1 MNNIILA
8 IIELLGG
15 MGAFLLGFKVLSES
29 IEKLASAGLKR
40 LFNKTSKNRFI
51 GVGIGALV
59 TAIIQS
65 SSSYH
70 NDYGSQ
76 YRNYDYSPN
85 CGFTKF

>member
-40 LFNKTSKNRFI
+40 LFNKTSKP
-51 GVGIGALV
+51 VDGAILV
-59 TAIIQS
+59 DAVKK
-65 SSSYH
+65 
-70 NDYGSQ
+70 DGQ
-76 YRNYDYSPN
+76 YELMVDFNEIDE
-85 CGFTKF
+85 FTFSVYIVE

>member
-40 LFNKTSKNRFI
+40 LFNKTSKI
-51 GVGIGALV
+51 VL
-59 TAIIQS
+59 
-65 SSSYH
+65 
-70 NDYGSQ
+70 
-76 YRNYDYSPN
+76 
-85 CGFTKF
+85 

>member
-40 LFNKTSKNRFI
+40 LFNKTSKNRCWDRCF
-51 GVGIGALV
+51 
-59 TAIIQS
+59 S
-65 SSSYH
+65 H
-70 NDYGSQ
+70 C
-76 YRNYDYSPN
+76 NYS
-85 CGFTKF
+85 KF